1 MPIRIRSVA
10 GRNEFGILKGT
21 GFTRVATTSCS
32 AIRDDCFRVAMTP
45 HRAGFGRRFRLS
57 WASPGVFAGSF
68 ALLILA
74 GSLLLWL
81 PVSVRGPGLPYLDAL
96 FQSTSAVCVTG
107 LATVDI
113 GTRLSLAGQWVIL
126 ALIQIGGL
134 GIMTYSLLL
143 VTIVQRSGSPD
154 QSEWLANVFTSDRR
168 LPPRRMLRWIF
179 LVTAV
184 CEAVGAL
191 LLTFA
196 FLRQHQQLSDAAFDG
211 VFHAVSAF
219 CNAGFSTFS
228 YSLLPFRDDLL
239 VNVIVMVL
247 IVTGGLGFIVT
258 FELWRLVT
266 GRRRWFKL
274 LLQTKLVLFATLILI
289 LSGAV
294 AIFVLE
300 MYGVFGGLG
309 LKSRV
314 LASLFQSVTARTAG
328 FNTVDIAAL
337 SNDTLMILIVLMFI
351 GAAPGSCAGGVKVTT
366 VGVLVLSVFAR
377 IHDRPKPEA
386 WNRSVPGDTIAR
398 AAALFFGAMLLIA
411 VGTLALQLT
420 ELAGV
425 TVEASRAKFLPLLF
439 EVTSAFGTV
448 GLSTGITPTLTPA
461 GKIVIIGI
469 MFVGRVGPLTLA
481 ATLIGKAS
489 RRRAA
494 LMYPEEDLMIG

>member
-1 MPIRIRSVA
+1 
-10 GRNEFGILKGT
+10 
-21 GFTRVATTSCS
+21 
-32 AIRDDCFRVAMTP
+32 
-45 HRAGFGRRFRLS
+45 
-57 WASPGVFAGSF
+57 
-68 ALLILA
+68 
-74 GSLLLWL
+74 
-81 PVSVRGPGLPYLDAL
+81 
-96 FQSTSAVCVTG
+96 
-107 LATVDI
+107 
-113 GTRLSLAGQWVIL
+113 
-126 ALIQIGGL
+126 
-134 GIMTYSLLL
+134 
-143 VTIVQRSGSPD
+143 
-154 QSEWLANVFTSDRR
+154 
-168 LPPRRMLRWIF
+168 MLRWIF

-196 FLRQHQQLSDAAFDG
+196 FLREQQELSDAAFHG
-211 VFHAVSAF
+211 VFHAISAF
-219 CNAGFSTFS
+219 CNAGFSSFS

-351 GAAPGSCAGGVKVTT
+351 GAGPGSCAGGVKVTT